1 MTQGMQQQNSQSE
14 TEEQQKLERAVNLVQ
29 QLETQIDIFTLNK
42 AIAILLERRARS
54 KTVWQEW
61 LSARFQDV
69 EGSASTGPMHPLVPD
84 LK

>member
-1 MTQGMQQQNSQSE
+1 MQQQKSQNE
-14 TEEQQKLERAVNLVQ
+14 IEEQKLERALNLIQ
-29 QLETQIDIFTLNK
+29 QLEPQIDIFTLNK
-42 AIAILLERRARS
+42 AIAIILERRARS

-61 LSARFQDV
+61 LSKKFQDV